1 MRRSVMAMA
10 VLAVFAPIFAC
21 APAAAQQDRQSVL
34 AGILKGISRP
44 ATGPAISQRDAAAG
58 LREALQGSVVQ
69 VTTRLGRVDGFFR
82 DPKVHIPLPGTL
94 ASAQRGLR
102 PLGMAGPLDDLELK
116 MNRAAEAAM
125 PQAKTLFLD
134 AVRSITFS
142 DALSI
147 VRGGDD
153 AATRYLREK
162 SQTRLAELMRPYME
176 SALRQSGAFSALD
189 AAVARSP
196 INAGVAVSNLRGEIV
211 NFAVSKAL
219 DGAFAYV
226 AEEERAIRH
235 DHARRTS
242 DLLRRVFGQR

>member
-10 VLAVFAPIFAC
+10 VLAALAPIFAC
-21 APAAAQQDRQSVL
+21 APAVAQQDRQSVIT
-34 AGILKGISRP
+34 GILKGISRP
-44 ATGPAISQRDAAAG
+44 ATTSAVSQRDAAAG

-69 VTTRLGRVDGFFR
+69 VTNRLGQADGFFR

-116 MNRAAEAAM
+116 VNRAAEAAM

-134 AVRSITFS
+134 AVRSITFA

-162 SQTRLAELMRPYME
+162 SQTRLTELMRPYME
-176 SALRQSGAFSALD
+176 SALQQSGAFSALD

-196 INAGVAVSNLRGEIV
+196 VNAGVAVRNLRGDIV
-211 NFAVSKAL
+211 NFAVAKAL
-219 DGAFAYV
+219 DGTFAYV
-226 AEEERAIRH
+226 AEEERAIRR
-235 DHARRTS
+235 DPARRTS

>member
-1 MRRSVMAMA
+1 MRRSVMAMV
-10 VLAVFAPIFAC
+10 VLAALAPIFAC
-21 APAAAQQDRQSVL
+21 ASASAQQDRQNVI
-34 AGILKGISRP
+34 AGILKGISRSVTTS
-44 ATGPAISQRDAAAG
+44 AVSQRDAAAG

-69 VTTRLGRVDGFFR
+69 VTTRLGQADGFFR

-125 PQAKTLFLD
+125 PQAKALFLD
-134 AVRSITFS
+134 AVRSITFA

-162 SQTRLAELMRPYME
+162 SQTRLAELLQPHMQ
-176 SALRQSGAFSALD
+176 SALQQSGAFAALD
-189 AAVARSP
+189 RAVARSP
-196 INAGVAVSNLRGEIV
+196 VNAGVAVRNLRADMV
-211 NFAVSKAL
+211 NFAVQKTL
-219 DGAFAYV
+219 DGAFGYI

-235 DHARRTS
+235 DPARRTS